1 MLSWYYAGI
10 QIRYYRYSNGGWRAM
25 SKHRLTIVL
34 LGIIIAAGLSMLY
47 TILLATTV
55 NSLFL
60 NGLAYGLIIYL
71 VATTFGD
78 WAKSVEK

>member
-1 MLSWYYAGI
+1 MP
-10 QIRYYRYSNGGWRAM
+10 
-25 SKHRLTIVL
+25 KHRLTIVV

-47 TILLATTV
+47 TILLATAV

-78 WAKSVEK
+78 LAKSVEK

>member
-1 MLSWYYAGI
+1 
-10 QIRYYRYSNGGWRAM
+10 M